1 MDSCLYINS
10 KTNTN
15 IKFIRSLQQK
25 KYRDLHNCFVVE
37 GERFVFDAIKNG
49 HKPKFI
55 VATEKLADINGQ
67 VFIVPNEIFSYISD
81 TKSPQ
86 GILGVFGKK
95 EYAFEEIDDKR
106 LLYLD
111 RVQNSDNV
119 GAIIRSAVCAGYE
132 AVILSEGCADIYSHK
147 SVRSS
152 AGAVLSIKHYYDK
165 GNEMIDSLKGRG
177 YKIIGTH
184 LLGSEESDISSYD
197 KTVIILGNEGSG
209 MNDELT
215 KKCDVLYKIRIDGNC
230 ESLNVACAATLMLYK
245 SIGY

>member
-1 MDSCLYINS
+1 MENCLYINS
-10 KTNTN
+10 KTNAN

-25 KYRDLHNCFVVE
+25 KYRDLHDCFVVE

-55 VATEKLADINGQ
+55 VATEKIDDINQ
-67 VFIVPNEIFSYISD
+67 QIYIVSNEIFSYISD

-86 GILGVFGKK
+86 GILGVFNKK
-95 EYAFEEIDDKR
+95 EYEFEEIDYKR

-132 AVILSEGCADIYSHK
+132 GVILSDGCADIYSNK
-147 SVRSS
+147 AVRSS

-165 GNEMIDSLKGRG
+165 DNVIIDELKGRG

-184 LLGSEESDISSYD
+184 LMGSEEADVSSYD

-215 KKCDVLYKIRIDGNC
+215 KKCDVLYKIKINGNC